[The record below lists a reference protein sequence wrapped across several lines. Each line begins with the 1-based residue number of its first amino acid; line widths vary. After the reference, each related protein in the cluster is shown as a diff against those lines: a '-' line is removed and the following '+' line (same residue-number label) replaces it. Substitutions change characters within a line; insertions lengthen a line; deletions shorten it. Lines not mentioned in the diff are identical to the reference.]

1 MTSES
6 LLWDVVGMIQDK
18 MAQLER
24 EVRELQA
31 LSIPAD
37 EVVAGDTS
45 SEERVKHEH
54 CQAYRPEDCVVG
66 QPDSLCPDCDLN
78 DAVVES

>member
-1 MTSES
+1 MSDELSKLTVDVLD
-6 LLWDVVGMIQDK
+6 LLVDRV
-18 MAQLER
+18 AQLER
-24 EVRELQA
+24 EMRELQA

-37 EVVAGDTS
+37 EVVAGDTG

-66 QPDSLCPDCDLN
+66 QPNSLCPDCDLN
-78 DAVVES
+78 DA